1 MAWGFSPH
9 RHIHAKAWS
18 FLPSAFRE
26 AWQPSPTD
34 LLRWAT
40 SADSRKHTDTLEAA
54 RHYLDLDDLP
64 LHSPSLAGT
73 TWSDAQKLLSQD
85 DSTLSPRRLGVLP
98 WELERAYWRMVA
110 AWSPRDS
117 SAPNLDRINRAAA
130 DFGHYLADA
139 HVPLHTSGN
148 YDGQRT
154 NQRGIH
160 ALWETQA
167 AEWLLVPE
175 NRKSCGPCS
184 DRNFLL
190 YDPVWTP
197 WEVILESHELV
208 DDVLLA
214 ERQWREI
221 CQNRGHGFQRRGRT
235 LALLPTP
242 EALAVWDS
250 LTKSTTW
257 PRLCLASCRIAAG
270 WHAAWVEAGS
280 PRLTA
285 TQHIPWW
292 EPWASYLPDAWQSKL
307 RNWNQP

>member
-1 MAWGFSPH
+1 
-9 RHIHAKAWS
+9 
-18 FLPSAFRE
+18 
-26 AWQPSPTD
+26 
-34 LLRWAT
+34 
-40 SADSRKHTDTLEAA
+40 
-54 RHYLDLDDLP
+54 
-64 LHSPSLAGT
+64 
-73 TWSDAQKLLSQD
+73 
-85 DSTLSPRRLGVLP
+85 
-98 WELERAYWRMVA
+98 MVA

-117 SAPNLDRINRAAA
+117 SDPNLDRINRAAA

-175 NRKSCGPCS
+175 NRKSCRPCS
-184 DRNFLL
+184 DRNVLL

-197 WEVILESHELV
+197 WEAILESHELV

-214 ERQWREI
+214 EKQWREI
-221 CQNRGHGFQRRGRT
+221 CQHRGHGFQRRGRT